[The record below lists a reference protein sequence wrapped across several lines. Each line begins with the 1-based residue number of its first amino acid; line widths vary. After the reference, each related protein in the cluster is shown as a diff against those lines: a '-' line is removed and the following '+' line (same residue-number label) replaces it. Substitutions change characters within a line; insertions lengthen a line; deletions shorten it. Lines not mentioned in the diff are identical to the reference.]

1 MRLKFD
7 IVTSYYATSNQLGG
21 VQFFTH
27 GPSVAFSKSLAK
39 EKIRLQSSVNYNISN
54 SRDLIAV
61 EEAVL
66 NIRFGVN
73 YRLNM
78 KNSLMISLQSQSIG
92 SANSQLGN
100 ISYSFIF

>member
-1 MRLKFD
+1 MF
-7 IVTSYYATSNQLGG
+7 
-21 VQFFTH
+21 H
-27 GPSVAFSKSLAK
+27 SLAK